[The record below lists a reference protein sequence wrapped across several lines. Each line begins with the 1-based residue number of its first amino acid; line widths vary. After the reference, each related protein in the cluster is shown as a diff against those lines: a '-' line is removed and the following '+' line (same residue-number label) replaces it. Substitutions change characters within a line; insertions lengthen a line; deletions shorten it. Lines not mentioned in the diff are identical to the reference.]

1 MKRLPDRPNL
11 DQLKRQAKDL
21 LAAYRGGDVDALSRF
36 RDALPAA
43 ARKDD
48 EALGALGLR
57 LHDAQSCV
65 AREYGFVSW
74 ADLSSF
80 VHARSASSA
89 DGKKGVLHWLRLVY
103 GGHIAV
109 SNSRARPTVAA
120 RVLEDNP
127 SLLRDDPYLACAVGD
142 EAELRRALSGNR
154 AWVNTTGGPL
164 DLPPLVAVT
173 HSSLVRLPGFRDSL
187 HACAKLLL
195 EAGADPNQAVAS
207 RWGSAS
213 ISQPS
218 DYRLSALYGASGQN
232 HDPELTRLLLEA
244 GANPNDGESLYHSLE
259 SLACTRLLL
268 DAGAHAS
275 EANAIYR
282 ALDLDSID
290 VLRLLLS
297 RGADPN
303 EPAKGTPISDW
314 GSPLLWA
321 IRRRRSP
328 AHIAA
333 LLEAGA
339 DALARTPDG
348 ADAHTLALRFG
359 LPDVAALLGR
369 AEQPSHEERFIAAC
383 AQADEA
389 GARRIQSRRSDLPR
403 ALSETQLRL
412 LPELAAQGCAEAVK
426 VMVKLGWPIAVLG
439 GDWRAS
445 ALNHAVFRGD
455 AQLTRFLLE
464 HGAKW
469 TEEHGHGDN
478 ACGTLSWASYNEPVE
493 GGDWLGCAEALVAH
507 GMPTARPDP
516 EGFETVIVNGHR
528 KRFSGEVAEF
538 LVGAHAGQAAPS
550 RP

>member
-11 DQLKRQAKDL
+11 DHLKRQAKDL

-36 RDALPAA
+36 RDALPGA
-43 ARKDD
+43 ARKDG
-48 EALGALGLR
+48 EALRALDLR

-74 ADLSSF
+74 ADLRSF
-80 VHARSASSA
+80 VHARSSYSA
-89 DGKKGVLHWLRLVY
+89 DRDKGVLNWLRLVY
-103 GGHIAV
+103 AGHIA
-109 SNSRARPTVAA
+109 SGNSRARPTAAA
-120 RVLEDNP
+120 RVLEDDP
-127 SLLRDDPYLACAVGD
+127 SLGGDDPYLACTVGD
-142 EAELRRALSGNR
+142 EGKLQRALSGNR
-154 AWVNTTGGPL
+154 AWVNDPGGPL
-164 DLPPLVAVT
+164 NLPPLVAVT
-173 HSSLVRLPGFRDSL
+173 HSSLLRLPGFRDRL
-187 HACAKLLL
+187 RACAELLL
-195 EAGADPNQAVAS
+195 KAGADPNQAVAS
-207 RWGSAS
+207 RWGAAS
-213 ISQPS
+213 ISEPS
-218 DYRLSALYGASGQN
+218 EAHRLSALYGASGQN

-268 DAGAHAS
+268 EAGARPS

-282 ALDLDSID
+282 VLDLDNID
-290 VLRLLLS
+290 ALRLLLS
-297 RGADPN
+297 HGADPN
-303 EPAKGTPISDW
+303 EPAMGSPIAEW

-339 DALARTPDG
+339 DASARTPDG

-359 LPDVAALLGR
+359 LPDVAALLGHVELPSQE
-369 AEQPSHEERFIAAC
+369 EQFIAAC
-383 AQADEA
+383 AQANEA
-389 GARRIQSRRSDLPR
+389 AARRIQSGRPDLPR

-412 LPELAAQGCAEAVK
+412 LPELAAQGCVDAVK
-426 VMVKLGWPIAVLG
+426 VMVKLGWPFTVPG

-464 HGAKW
+464 HGASW

-478 ACGTLSWASYNEPVE
+478 ACGTLGWASYNEPVE

-507 GMPTARPDP
+507 GMPAARPDP
-516 EGFETVIVNGHR
+516 EGSEMVIINGHR
-528 KRFSGEVAEF
+528 KRFSEEVADF
-538 LVGAHAGQAAPS
+538 LLGGQTAPS
-550 RP
+550 PRA